1 MQYGLKTHAV
11 KHEPIALQLLEQ
23 TLKLGSQLRFTRLL
37 ERIVTETVRCTFS
50 QATDDCL
57 LFVFSWLVSRGVN
70 CSRTAG
76 RIEMP
81 LGKNFRRPQIFSPE
95 ISGPKVVLLCK
106 VSFYQAVRGP
116 LSGPGPWRFSLT
128 IRPWL
133 LKNTAHKANGSMC
146 LMPQSVTMFYGSTFS
161 SRQSTF
167 SVMYFEL

>member
-81 LGKNFRRPQIFSPE
+81 LVKNSRRPQIFCLE

-106 VSFYQAVRGP
+106 FSLYRAVRAPVESRALRLQPHQPYGWSGLAP
-116 LSGPGPWRFSLT
+116 TETLSVPAVLPICCSSCT
-128 IRPWL
+128 TVL
-133 LKNTAHKANGSMC
+133 LWHS
-146 LMPQSVTMFYGSTFS
+146 
-161 SRQSTF
+161 
-167 SVMYFEL
+167 